1 MHLTAI
7 NVDVTA
13 MGPIPKVNR
22 SVTYQ
27 DIISSIGMTNITLFI
42 MVLGNLR
49 DSQVLL
55 MHTAVLVHY
64 TNK

>member
-7 NVDVTA
+7 NADVTA
-13 MGPIPKVNR
+13 IGPVPKVNR

-27 DIISSIGMTNITLFI
+27 DTLSSIGITNITLFI
-42 MVLGNLR
+42 MALGNLR

-55 MHTAVLVHY
+55 MHTCTLHEY
-64 TNK
+64 